1 MADCCSYLFW
11 YWLGVHLKNKQEI
24 IISILK
30 DCGAKV
36 RPTGSSKVP
45 TNSKTG
51 GSRFDVESKQN
62 EKPNYHLKI
71 IKWTSVYQRSA
82 TRWWTRSARR
92 WWRQSA
98 RWAIGDLIH
107 CVRWPLCTVA
117 QQNEMHVVWECSFQG
132 DHHRGLP
139 DQLHLPC
146 PNIWSSWG
154 GLSPSE
160 LHLEQLLTWNNFA
173 CTWHSFSMK
182 TSFLLPRTTFQ
193 L

>member
-11 YWLGVHLKNKQEI
+11 YWLGVHLKNKQDI

-71 IKWTSVYQRSA
+71 TKWTSVYQRSA

-117 QQNEMHVVWECSFQG
+117 QQNEMPANNLRMLFP
-132 DHHRGLP
+132 R
-139 DQLHLPC
+139 
-146 PNIWSSWG
+146 WSPQRFARPTTSP
-154 GLSPSE
+154 LSQHME
-160 LHLEQLLTWNNFA
+160 LLRRIVAQWVA
-173 CTWHSFSMK
+173 
-182 TSFLLPRTTFQ
+182 PGTTFD
-193 L
+193 LE